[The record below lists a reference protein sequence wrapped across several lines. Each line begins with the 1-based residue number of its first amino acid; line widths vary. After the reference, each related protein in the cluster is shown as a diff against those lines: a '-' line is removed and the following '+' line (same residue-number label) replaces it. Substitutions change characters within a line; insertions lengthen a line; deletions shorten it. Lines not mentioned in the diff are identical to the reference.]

1 MHTYSICFQLFPFKH
16 CLIADKTASFNV
28 LQLCFACLPT
38 ELKTVESTL
47 REKKDLQ
54 KQLLAYI
61 KTKPARDGLKA
72 QKTEKARRA
81 YREQHESEFIISESA
96 ARYFKAQGISKLPA
110 SKTLQA
116 EIEQLTREKN
126 TLYNEYREKREK
138 TKELQTIKGNIEQ
151 ILRGAPS
158 QQKKHEQ
165 ER

>member
-1 MHTYSICFQLFPFKH
+1 MTDCG
-16 CLIADKTASFNV
+16 
-28 LQLCFACLPT
+28 
-38 ELKTVESTL
+38 
-47 REKKDLQ
+47 R
-54 KQLLAYI
+54 
-61 KTKPARDGLKA
+61 R
-72 QKTEKARRA
+72 TEKARRA

-110 SKTLQA
+110 SKALQA

-126 TLYNEYREKREK
+126 TLYNEYREKKENVR
-138 TKELQTIKGNIEQ
+138 ELQTIKGNIEQ